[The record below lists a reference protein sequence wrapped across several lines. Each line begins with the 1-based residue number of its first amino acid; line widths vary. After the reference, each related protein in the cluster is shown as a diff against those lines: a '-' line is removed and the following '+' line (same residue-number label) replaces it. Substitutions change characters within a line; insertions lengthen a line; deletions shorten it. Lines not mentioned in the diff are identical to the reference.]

1 MISGLSV
8 KKATWD
14 KIQTALILEDKIQ
27 QKKELQWKLKYL
39 QTNLASVHRPL
50 NIRSDLPL
58 EKNKLRSTDKL
69 PLLPGI
75 LTYFHYDNM
84 ICVCVNARGEAAE
97 SWRRAPLPLGPGR
110 MPEAWAQLFGSAHG
124 VIHFHKQIHS
134 DIKKRRSG
142 ALVSKV
148 FTVSTRQ
155 LLHKG
160 LFICWISKLVP
171 VEGVE
176 NIWAILG
183 FSLVQSQKCVLFY
196 VSLLWQKLRSLH
208 FCFLLPLPRK

>member
-1 MISGLSV
+1 M
-8 KKATWD
+8 
-14 KIQTALILEDKIQ
+14 
-27 QKKELQWKLKYL
+27 
-39 QTNLASVHRPL
+39 NLASVHRPFY
-50 NIRSDLPL
+50 IRCDLPL
-58 EKNKLRSTDKL
+58 EKNKLRSPYKL

-75 LTYFHYDNM
+75 LAYFHYDNM

-97 SWRRAPLPLGPGR
+97 GWQRAPSPWVLGECLKHELSCSLR
-110 MPEAWAQLFGSAHG
+110 G

-160 LFICWISKLVP
+160 LFMCWISKLVP
-171 VEGVE
+171 MEGVE

-183 FSLVQSQKCVLFY
+183 FWYSHKSVFSSVWVSSDRNSGLCISASSPSSLINKY
-196 VSLLWQKLRSLH
+196 
-208 FCFLLPLPRK
+208 PLKKKVAYN